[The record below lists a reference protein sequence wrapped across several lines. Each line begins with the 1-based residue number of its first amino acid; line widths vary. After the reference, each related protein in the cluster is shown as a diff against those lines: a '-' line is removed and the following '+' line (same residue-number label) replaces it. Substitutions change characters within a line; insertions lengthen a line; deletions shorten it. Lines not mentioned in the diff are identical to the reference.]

1 MKITLLNGPTCDYQN
16 YCGFPLKIVNSL
28 RAKRLSLRIDEKQHI
43 PVLTIP
49 KRCSQRKVK
58 EFLDTN
64 HDWAVNMM
72 ARLPA
77 AAKFCDGEKISFWG
91 KDYVIKHCPEEKA
104 TGFAGDVLKVSGGKE
119 FLHRRV
125 MEYLKAQC
133 LKIISEMT
141 VEKAALLGK
150 KVKSVTIKDTR
161 SRWGSCTTSGHISYN
176 WRICMAPVEVI
187 EYLVCHEVSHLKHP
201 DHSAEFWNC
210 VAMLHSAYKETRRW
224 LKTHGKS
231 LYKYI

>member
-77 AAKFCDGEKISFWG
+77 AAKFCDGEKIRKLTSNYG
-91 KDYVIKHCPEEKA
+91 KSSYLV
-104 TGFAGDVLKVSGGKE
+104 KVVGIN
-119 FLHRRV
+119 
-125 MEYLKAQC
+125 YA
-133 LKIISEMT
+133 ID
-141 VEKAALLGK
+141 K
-150 KVKSVTIKDTR
+150 KVAEKI
-161 SRWGSCTTSGHISYN
+161 
-176 WRICMAPVEVI
+176 M
-187 EYLVCHEVSHLKHP
+187 VCYE
-201 DHSAEFWNC
+201 
-210 VAMLHSAYKETRRW
+210 
-224 LKTHGKS
+224 
-231 LYKYI
+231 